1 MTTIVTKS
9 EYARHRDVHP
19 ALITRW
25 SKAGRIKIVD
35 GKVDVEASDAMLRE
49 SMDPARGG
57 RGGKRNPDAATVAQ
71 PPAQSTTP
79 ADTPKLDAYTR
90 VRTFRESFN
99 AKSAEVAYRKAVGEL
114 VEREPYNRALAD
126 MLGPALQRLDTISS
140 RLGARLA
147 AEIDVRKCQD
157 IIDDEVAS
165 IRTEIADSARAMI
178 ESAGKTKQ

>member
-1 MTTIVTKS
+1 MTTLVTKS
-9 EYARHRDVHP
+9 EYARHREVHP

-25 SKAGRIKIVD
+25 SKNGRIKIVD
-35 GKVDVEASDAMLRE
+35 GKVDVEASDAMLKE

-57 RGGKRNPDAATVAQ
+57 RGGKRIPDVDRGNTRSAPATVD
-71 PPAQSTTP
+71 P
-79 ADTPKLDAYTR
+79 YTR

-126 MLGPALQRLDTISS
+126 MIGPALQRLDTMSA

-147 AEIDVRKCQD
+147 AETDVRKCQD